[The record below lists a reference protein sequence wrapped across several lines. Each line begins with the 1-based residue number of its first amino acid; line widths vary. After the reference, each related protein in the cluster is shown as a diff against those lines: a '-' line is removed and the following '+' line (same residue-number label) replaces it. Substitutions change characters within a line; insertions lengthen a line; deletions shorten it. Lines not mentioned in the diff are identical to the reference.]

1 MRILPTPRWFPP
13 FGQRG
18 VTETSKRKA
27 TRRERTGG
35 FKMSFKVNHEY
46 DEISVSISGWQSWA
60 TLLAIFSV
68 GVLIGFAL

>member
-1 MRILPTPRWFPP
+1 
-13 FGQRG
+13 
-18 VTETSKRKA
+18 
-27 TRRERTGG
+27 
-35 FKMSFKVNHEY
+35 MSFKLNHEY